1 MHGIDLDSLSP
12 RQAAAAVRLVAT
24 PIDTAALLAEA
35 GSDDAGATVLF
46 VGTTRR
52 QTGGSTTA
60 WLEYEAH
67 HDLAA
72 ARLVAIREEA
82 MRRFGLRRC
91 LLVHRLG
98 RVGVGE
104 ASVAVVASSAHRREA
119 FAATEWLME
128 ALKRSVPIWKCEGR
142 DDGSWSWVHEGGRP
156 EP

>member
-1 MHGIDLDSLSP
+1 MSGMDLDIPSP
-12 RQAAAAVRLVAT
+12 GQASAAVRLVET

-35 GSDDAGATVLF
+35 GSEDAGATVLF

-52 QTGGSTTA
+52 RTGESTTA
-60 WLEYEAH
+60 WLDYEAH
-67 HDLAA
+67 HDLATA
-72 ARLVAIREEA
+72 QLIVLREEA

-98 RVGVGE
+98 RVTVGE
-104 ASVAVVASSAHRREA
+104 ASVAVVAASAHRREA

-142 DDGSWSWVHEGGRP
+142 DDGSRSWVHEGGRP
-156 EP
+156 DA